1 MYEYRVIDVP
11 NHMLQE
17 IMNKMAKIGWV
28 LDSSMVSEFKK
39 ENISDMFNDRRVT
52 TMLYSEKIKL
62 IFRKIVLNK
71 PR

>member
-28 LDSSMVSEFKK
+28 LDSSIVSEFKK

-62 IFRKIVLNK
+62 IFRKVVLNK